1 MWSGLSHSA
10 CLDTLPLRPADTG
23 PRIDQVGQ
31 LMVIAGNLGLNQRPH
46 LLPELGWRSS
56 GRGGKYV
63 LHLLVLVLDGS
74 ADKTHNKNQ
83 FMH

>member
-1 MWSGLSHSA
+1 MVRFGQLCQSGGSSIAASRH
-10 CLDTLPLRPADTG
+10 RVH
-23 PRIDQVGQ
+23 IDRGSQ
-31 LMVIAGNLGLNQRPH
+31 LMVIAGSLGRNQRPY
-46 LLPELGWRSS
+46 LLPERGRRRS

-63 LHLLVLVLDGS
+63 LHPLMLVLDGS